1 MDSSSKSPPRDKAD
15 AKTAFRKPTN
25 DATNRKYRRRSPT
38 SGSSSSG
45 GSPIHEHNS
54 SPIFSKEDSE
64 KVSDR
69 RQRRKG
75 DGRELDRDAGRSQY
89 RKTADSYRHS
99 DRQSSR
105 SSRGHYRYDDHV
117 RQEKHAADEGDRDHH
132 NLSSRSG
139 RESRVGNYSDHVRQ
153 ESEHSRARDYFRG
166 TDKYSRD
173 KHDNAGY
180 RSKDKE
186 KETSSLEHQKYKDKD
201 LSSDRAGSGR
211 RHTNSNF
218 EDSKA
223 GEQDKHLRD
232 GDGPDERKD
241 YRRGLGD
248 YKSDRS
254 ISHEESRGHRNDS
267 TSGRDSGGY
276 RSKEVHKN
284 ESKEVDGQKPPKDEK
299 KKYDEWKTDRHK
311 DRYNRESREQFEDKT
326 VVASENQESAAK
338 KPKLVSLEKSTDYG
352 KDVSRFSTA
361 VADMK
366 QSSSS
371 KLAQDIADKVTPEH
385 AFLNNSEV
393 ANDLNAAK
401 IAAMKAAELVN
412 RNLVGVGYMSADQKK
427 KLLWGS
433 KKSTTAEESGHHWD
447 TALFSDR
454 ERQEKFNKL
463 MSLRLPWYIW
473 PIVGCERRGE
483 SGAQTRQPRC
493 REAEGIAD
501 GFREAIHCWSSTK
514 RWPHRWTR
522 SLRTYPQSLCTLTTM
537 FVDILLYYSWASIM
551 CLVILYS
558 WHDRENMRCLFEVS
572 ELDKECDIVGL
583 LCLMNLKLGLPRDQS
598 RKGTC
603 DFLLRKYN

>member
-1 MDSSSKSPPRDKAD
+1 MDSSLKSPPRDKAD

-139 RESRVGNYSDHVRQ
+139 RESRVG
-153 ESEHSRARDYFRG
+153 
-166 TDKYSRD
+166 
-173 KHDNAGY
+173 Y

-248 YKSDRS
+248 YKSDRL
-254 ISHEESRGHRNDS
+254 ISHEESRGIEM
-267 TSGRDSGGY
+267 TQLQEG
-276 RSKEVHKN
+276 
-284 ESKEVDGQKPPKDEK
+284 
-299 KKYDEWKTDRHK
+299 
-311 DRYNRESREQFEDKT
+311 T
-326 VVASENQESAAK
+326 VVDIAQKKFIKMNLRKWMVKNSPKMKRRNMMNGKLTGTRTDTTENLGSSLKIKLLLQVKIKSLQPKAK
-338 KPKLVSLEKSTDYG
+338 A
-352 KDVSRFSTA
+352 VSRFSTA

-385 AFLNNSEV
+385 AFLNNFEV

-463 MSLRLPWYIW
+463 MGVKGEVKVEHKPDNQDAEKQRELQMDLEKQYTAGLRRRDGRT
-473 PIVGCERRGE
+473 VG
-483 SGAQTRQPRC
+483 
-493 REAEGIAD
+493 
-501 GFREAIHCWSSTK
+501 
-514 RWPHRWTR
+514 
-522 SLRTYPQSLCTLTTM
+522 L
-537 FVDILLYYSWASIM
+537 
-551 CLVILYS
+551 
-558 WHDRENMRCLFEVS
+558 VS

-583 LCLMNLKLGLPRDQS
+583 LCLANLKLGLPRDQS
-598 RKGTC
+598 WKGTC
-603 DFLLRKYN
+603 WAWVGLGWCIKWLCLLDVSVHASGLATVSFVFRRQRHAAVMLQTSTCRAWASISQKLLLWIVLA

>member
-1 MDSSSKSPPRDKAD
+1 MDSSLKSPPRDKAD

-153 ESEHSRARDYFRG
+153 ESEHSRTRDYFRG

-248 YKSDRS
+248 YKSDRL

-284 ESKEVDGQKPPKDEK
+284 EPKEVDGQKQPKDEK

-463 MSLRLPWYIW
+463 MGVKGEVKVEHKPDNQDAEKQRELQMDLEKQYTAGLR
-473 PIVGCERRGE
+473 RR
-483 SGAQTRQPRC
+483 
-493 REAEGIAD
+493 D
-501 GFREAIHCWSSTK
+501 G
-514 RWPHRWTR
+514 
-522 SLRTYPQSLCTLTTM
+522 RT
-537 FVDILLYYSWASIM
+537 
-551 CLVILYS
+551 
-558 WHDRENMRCLFEVS
+558 
-572 ELDKECDIVGL
+572 VGL
-583 LCLMNLKLGLPRDQS
+583 GL
-598 RKGTC
+598 
-603 DFLLRKYN
+603 